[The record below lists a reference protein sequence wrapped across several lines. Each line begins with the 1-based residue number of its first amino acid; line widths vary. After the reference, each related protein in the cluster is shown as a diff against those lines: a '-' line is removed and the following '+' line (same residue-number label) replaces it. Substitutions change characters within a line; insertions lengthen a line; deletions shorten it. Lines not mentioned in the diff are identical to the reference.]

1 MRIVQGIVFLVVVGA
16 LAGLTWLWIVQNADQ
31 HVQMHLD
38 LSAAI
43 GAWTMAEPMPATHLV
58 LWSFGA
64 GFGVAATLFGLW
76 GLGQR
81 ARAGRAER
89 TLALHEPPSGDG
101 FSVDAG
107 S

>member
-1 MRIVQGIVFLVVVGA
+1 MRIVQGIVFLVIVGA

-31 HVQMHLD
+31 TVRMHLD
-38 LSAAI
+38 LSAAV
-43 GAWTMAEPMPATHLV
+43 GAWTMREPMPATDLV

-64 GFGVAATLFGLW
+64 GFGVATLLFGLW

-89 TLALHEPPSGDG
+89 ALALNSLDSGG
-101 FSVDAG
+101 FPVDQG